1 MAYEDSSGN
10 KLAEALLRPSWSTKN
25 YEVIPPAPY
34 DAVPESSRS
43 SRQNGYETSSKLRSA
58 ASSLRRAAE
67 LAGYS
72 LAYGAPRSDGYS
84 VASSANRG
92 PSRPA
97 HGNDYYISPASDDGS
112 LVSSQVDSK
121 LVARLLADRLAQE
134 MHLNRDFNKDYQ
146 ELMELAESRSDD
158 LSVLTE
164 LRLLTK
170 EFLDTAQSIG
180 CIIIDE
186 LFEPQ
191 KTIPPVD
198 IGGVAGGVKYVYR
211 NILYKI
217 CLDTELDEYR
227 GWMHGGAGP
236 SHEKAMK
243 TGAHELRGI
252 MHYSSLRV
260 SGLHFPLMLVMD
272 YKGFRL
278 VAEALLPINKE
289 TICYGSSDGGESV
302 HASGETLC
310 LMMKTVGQEL
320 HLAPHLVKDKM
331 LYGPGDQEVHL
342 GLDGRHYCIDLAR
355 VFPCEPARHHMTPN
369 TPTTTSKWAN
379 SSSTSKTPPTSSSP
393 SSNSNP
399 SLIRFSSKQELKEE
413 RSKTPGPTPVAD
425 EPRSI
430 FYKFFR
436 PEFILSYKKPLAC
449 DSFTAWG
456 KSDPNFSSN
465 NKDIVDAFLYLR
477 SFIIPSFADVID
489 KKVAQLPRQTDGHAW
504 WSQEKPL
511 ETMHAMGINIRH
523 LGLVRSHCVNE
534 FARRM
539 ILNEMLA
546 RTVKNMIRRHLRE
559 ETQAQTR
566 LSHELV
572 KDIVIAYYN
581 WVLGK
586 GPFPATLD
594 PSCAPPPVPP
604 PLPSERPLDLSV
616 LPPFDFDSLDGSGS
630 SSDLSLADLEKM
642 AASSNSIPT
651 FADVEKHKA
660 TLSSNVSNH
669 SPGAPFS
676 SPALPSM
683 FTSSSTS
690 TYMSGFS
697 GSRDPP
703 PTKPRSNSALK
714 RSTSDDISDAPSL
727 ASSSASVTAEANDT
741 RFPDALALEQFYYQF
756 ESALNREEVK
766 DARKAITQQLDRKMF
781 FGRLNQM
788 LGIEMDLEAEKELHH
803 TTSYE
808 FVHCDISS
816 IAPRVRFMNLVDEA
830 EGLALYITAKQ
841 KRSDQRKRLLSLSTQ
856 KLRASCKSLPHNFR
870 GLFYYGRSL
879 YEEAKVA
886 TSPETKLIWFEE
898 ALAKLTLVSK
908 LRPLFSDSWIY
919 QVRIWLKLFETPKY
933 QTRIADFNDSDPLA
947 EDFSHLTDS
956 LQDACTRL
964 IRLDLTWTSKLL
976 RYARALFGKAHAK
989 SVEPTSVLKVVR
1001 VLCISIQTVCAPM
1014 LDAYPS
1020 VPLPPDAVNI
1030 RMPRIYAESLLIC
1043 ARSLQMR
1050 SRLAGERATAAKPD
1064 PRSASTQA
1072 IGINQDEL
1080 HSKRLRFQ
1088 LSEQVAAILAMPNFD
1103 DAPFFDRLLIDSMAE
1118 IAPLI
1123 KKSRHLVQA
1132 FQQRCR
1138 LVSQTSLVSGFNLA
1152 AITSAFAPYMAPFF
1166 PFMDF
1171 VSYDLTWSTSYTP
1184 GGNAGESFSA
1194 FLELAVPH
1202 VGPKLTCIDLTGCK
1216 IINSTTVA
1224 TLLERSARSLTAL
1237 DLSDV
1242 PCVTNHW
1249 LTTGTSKLE
1258 NLKYLCVRELKV
1270 TDDTAAALCAR
1281 HGRTLKR
1288 LDISYNSVTN
1298 VGLYRMARELK
1309 CLEILDVSG
1318 NTNIGAVTLLSHT
1331 PGSVAAG
1338 ANQRAPK
1345 MDSMF
1350 TDAMSLLRPSL
1361 TCLSLLECYS
1371 LSNQAVWDIA
1381 EKLRS
1386 LTTLSLATKQI
1397 SDQYLQKLEP
1407 LMVQMRALSLK
1418 GLSNSDAAF
1427 SQLLSHLGPQCQSL
1441 SLRACMGISDN
1452 SILALDKC
1460 VNLKTL
1466 HIGLCTEIQGT
1477 SFDHLAQ
1484 SVHSLTDLDV
1494 AGLRLPSSG
1503 ALGHFVNAQSDLLF
1517 ISLSSMATA
1526 LTDTALVEMLT
1537 TATHLRDLNLNG
1549 NPRITI
1555 RSLERLPQ
1563 LTPNLEGLNI
1573 SDCHGLRNIEPTIH
1587 HLKKL
1592 IYLNARYAHP
1602 QRNHCLLESKLS
1614 HVQYLVICQ
1623 CDKIK
1628 APAAP
1633 PPSISSTLEKE
1644 LTSKVPI
1651 TE

>member
-1 MAYEDSSGN
+1 MSYEDSSGN
-10 KLAEALLRPSWSTKN
+10 KLAEALLRPSFSTRN

-34 DAVPESSRS
+34 DPMPESVRS
-43 SRQNGYETSSKLRSA
+43 TRKSGYETADKLRGA

-72 LAYGAPRSDGYS
+72 LLNGAPIPHGYS
-84 VASSANRG
+84 AAPASSAE

-97 HGNDYYISPASDDGS
+97 QGNDYYISSVYGTSDAGS
-112 LVSSQVDSK
+112 LASSQVDSK

-170 EFLDTAQSIG
+170 EFLDTAQSVG

-186 LFEPQ
+186 LFEPH

-198 IGGVAGGVKYVYR
+198 IGGIAGGVKYVYR

-227 GWMHGGAGP
+227 GWMHGGAAP

-320 HLAPHLVKDKM
+320 HLAPHLVKDKT

-369 TPTTTSKWAN
+369 TPATTSKWAN
-379 SSSTSKTPPTSSSP
+379 SSAASKTPPLSSSP
-393 SSNSNP
+393 ATGSNP
-399 SLIRFSSKQELKEE
+399 TPIRYSSKQELKEE

-436 PEFILSYKKPLAC
+436 PEFVLSYKKPLAC

-456 KSDPNFSSN
+456 KSDPMFSSN

-477 SFIIPSFADVID
+477 SFIIPSFADVLD
-489 KKVAQLPRQTDGHAW
+489 KKVAQLPRQTDGYAW

-559 ETQAQTR
+559 ETQTQTR

-586 GPFPATLD
+586 GPYPATLD
-594 PSCAPPPVPP
+594 PGCAPPPAPP
-604 PLPSERPLDLSV
+604 PLPSQDLDSPPFIIDPLDMTT
-616 LPPFDFDSLDGSGS
+616 SG
-630 SSDLSLADLEKM
+630 SSDLSIFDMEKM
-642 AASSNSIPT
+642 AASSSSVPTNSDLEEQKAALSPKLSNPT
-651 FADVEKHKA
+651 NAFFA
-660 TLSSNVSNH
+660 
-669 SPGAPFS
+669 

-683 FTSSSTS
+683 YASSSVS
-690 TYMSGFS
+690 AYMSGFS
-697 GSRDPP
+697 GQRDPP
-703 PTKPRSNSALK
+703 AQKPRSGSSIK
-714 RSTSDDISDAPSL
+714 RTTSDDPADAASL
-727 ASSSASVTAEANDT
+727 SSSSATLPAEGLDM
-741 RFPDALALEQFYYQF
+741 RFPDASALDQFYYQF
-756 ESALNREEVK
+756 ESALNRDEVK
-766 DARKAITQQLDRKMF
+766 DARKTILQQLDRKTF

-788 LGIEMDLEAEKELHH
+788 LGIEMDLEAAKELHH

-841 KRSDQRKRLLSLSTQ
+841 KRSDQRKRLLSLATQ
-856 KLRASCKSLPHNFR
+856 KLRASCASLPHNFR
-870 GLFYYGRSL
+870 GLFYWGRSL

-886 TSPETKLIWFEE
+886 PQLDKKLIMFEE

-908 LRPLFSDSWIY
+908 LRPHFSDSWVF
-919 QVRIWLKLFETPKY
+919 QVRIWLKLFENPKY
-933 QTRIADFNDSDPLA
+933 QSRIADIHDLDPLA

-964 IRLDLTWTSKLL
+964 IRLDLVWTSKLL
-976 RYARALFGKAHAK
+976 RYARSLLAKAYAK
-989 SVEPTSVLKVVR
+989 TVEPTSVLKIVR
-1001 VLCISIQTVCAPM
+1001 VLCVSIQTVCAPM
-1014 LDAYPS
+1014 LDSYPS
-1020 VPLPPDAVNI
+1020 VPLPPDAINI
-1030 RMPRIYAESLLIC
+1030 RLPRIYAESLLIC
-1043 ARSLQMR
+1043 ARSLQLR
-1050 SRLAGERATAAKPD
+1050 SRLAGERAAAAKPD
-1064 PRSASTQA
+1064 PRSVSMQA

-1088 LSEQVAAILAMPNFD
+1088 LSEQVAAILALPNFD

-1123 KKSRHLVQA
+1123 KKSRHLVQS

-1138 LVSQTSLVSGFNLA
+1138 LVSQASLVTGFNLA
-1152 AITSAFAPYMAPFF
+1152 AITSPYAPYIAPFF

-1171 VSYDLTWSTSYTP
+1171 VSYDISWSTACTP
-1184 GGNAGESFSA
+1184 GGNSAESFSS

-1202 VGPKLTCIDLTGCK
+1202 IGPKLTSIDLTGCK
-1216 IINSTTVA
+1216 IINSATV
-1224 TLLERSARSLTAL
+1224 TKLLDRSARSLTAL

-1242 PCVTNHW
+1242 PCITNNW
-1249 LTTGTSKLE
+1249 LATGTSKID
-1258 NLKYLCVRELKV
+1258 NLAYLCVRELKV

-1288 LDISYNSVTN
+1288 LDISYNSLTN

-1309 CLEILDVSG
+1309 CLEMLDVSG

-1331 PGSVAAG
+1331 PGSVAAS
-1338 ANQRAPK
+1338 ATQRIPK
-1345 MDSMF
+1345 VDSMF

-1381 EKLRS
+1381 EKLRH

-1407 LMVQMRALSLK
+1407 LMVQIRALSLK

-1427 SQLLSHLGPQCQSL
+1427 SQLLNHLGPQCQSL

-1460 VNLKTL
+1460 INLRTL

-1477 SFDHLAQ
+1477 SFDHLSQ
-1484 SVHSLTDLDV
+1484 SIRSITDLDV

-1503 ALGHFVNAQSDLLF
+1503 ALGHLINAQSDLIFL
-1517 ISLSSMATA
+1517 SLSSMATA
-1526 LTDTALVEMLT
+1526 LSDVALVPMLT
-1537 TATHLRDLNLNG
+1537 NATKLRDLNLSG
-1549 NPRITI
+1549 NPQLTV
-1555 RSLERLPQ
+1555 RSLERLPS
-1563 LTPNLEGLNI
+1563 LTPLLEGLNI

-1614 HVQYLVICQ
+1614 HVQFLVLCQ
-1623 CDKIK
+1623 CDKTK
-1628 APAAP
+1628 VNTAP
-1633 PPSISSTLEKE
+1633 PPTLSSSLERE
-1644 LTSKVPI
+1644 ITNKVPL